1 MSDKEVANRE
11 VFTENLGRD
20 ERLVM
25 ILHYAEELTPTEIG
39 LVLEISEGRVRSIL
53 DSLRD
58 RAKALLRRGPRVAV
72 A

>member
-1 MSDKEVANRE
+1 MSDKEVADRE
-11 VFTENLGRD
+11 VFAESLGRD

-53 DSLRD
+53 DTLRE
-58 RAKALLRRGPRVAV
+58 RATALLRTGRRPAL